1 MGDILQ
7 VTYIMIKVNEN
18 NLIVKNKEISLKFKD
33 KDVNST
39 NNSVKL
45 FLKEHEGSNIYLV
58 HTFRDGGY
66 ISYWLIEEENGSSST
81 REANSKKSL
90 ATTNATLE
98 NKLIKLARNFATE
111 DEVSS
116 FLEEAGLWI
125 KNHQDSIFYFSD
137 ILERSKKERA
147 LLSVHKYIN
156 GRFNVIIDNDTLDI
170 CIYQPKEGFYREY
183 DVRTFSKFLKTNT
196 KRDFFEDEVKKIM
209 GLPYDI
215 LEESKDFIAFKN
227 RLMNISSLEPR
238 AFSPDIF
245 TKFKVPYDWNP
256 EAHSEF
262 FIEKLMEILGSEYQR
277 FLEVVGY
284 LFVKGN
290 PHNKLAL
297 IIGDGANGKSL
308 LMELIAAIF
317 TNSYAAVPLQEFSKE
332 FGMQPLVGKR
342 VNILSDLPLDSI
354 DETGQIKAITG
365 EDSVTINRKYKEQI
379 TTKLECKIIGSG
391 NRLPKVKDD
400 SYAFWRRILIIKLYK
415 AFEGESRDPKLKEK
429 LLNDHEGLEWFI
441 YQSIQAYKKIQ
452 DIGWPEDKT
461 YETRQQFLKMSNPAL
476 YCAEKIFK
484 YTNSAD
490 TFISRDDIQNAI
502 KETINQYGLKEPAK
516 DSDYYAA
523 VRSMGAKEAQ
533 KSNSDGPRIHGFR
546 YIQMKT

>member
-1 MGDILQ
+1 
-7 VTYIMIKVNEN
+7 MIKVNEN

-33 KDVNST
+33 KEVDSS

-45 FLKEHEGSNIYLV
+45 FLKELEGSNIYLV
-58 HTFRDGGY
+58 HSFRDSGFV
-66 ISYWLIEEENGSSST
+66 SYWLIEGENGSST

-98 NKLIKLARNFATE
+98 NKLIKLAGNFASK

-125 KNHQDSIFYFSD
+125 KNHQDSLFHFSD

-147 LLSVHKYIN
+147 LLSVYKYIN

-183 DVRTFSKFLKTNT
+183 DFRTFSKFLKTNT

-215 LEESKDFIAFKN
+215 LEESKDYIAFKN
-227 RLMNISSLEPR
+227 CLMNISSLEPR
-238 AFSPDIF
+238 VFSPEIF

-256 EAHSEF
+256 DAHSEF
-262 FIEKLMEILGSEYQR
+262 FIEKLKEILGSEYQR

-297 IIGDGANGKSL
+297 LIGDGANGKSL

-365 EDSVTINRKYKEQI
+365 EDSVTINRKFKEQI

-400 SYAFWRRILIIKLYK
+400 SYAFWRRILIIRLYK
-415 AFEGESRDPKLKEK
+415 TFEGESKDSKLKEK

-461 YETRQQFLKMSNPAL
+461 YETRQQFLEMSNPAL
-476 YCAEKIFK
+476 YCAEKIFT
-484 YTNSAD
+484 YTSSAD
-490 TFISRDDIQNAI
+490 TFVSRDEVLEEI
-502 KETINQYGLKEPAK
+502 KESINHYGLEEPGNE
-516 DSDYYAA
+516 SDYYDA
-523 VRSMGAKEAQ
+523 VRIMGAKEAQ
-533 KSNSDGPRIHGFR
+533 KRINKEKVHGFR

>member
-1 MGDILQ
+1 
-7 VTYIMIKVNEN
+7 MIKSKEN
-18 NLIVKNKEISLKFKD
+18 CGVFAKHKVKEIIFRD
-33 KDVNST
+33 KQVDSS

-45 FLKEHEGSNIYLV
+45 FFKYDDESDISLV
-58 HTFRDGGY
+58 HTFRDGAY
-66 ISYWLIEEENGSSST
+66 ISYWLIEGENGSSST

-90 ATTNATLE
+90 ATTNTTLE
-98 NKLIKLARNFATE
+98 NKLIKLAGNFASK

-125 KNHQDSIFYFSD
+125 KNHQDSIFHFSD
-137 ILERSKKERA
+137 MLERSKKERA

-156 GRFNVIIDNDTLDI
+156 GRFNVIIDNETRDI

-183 DVRTFSKFLKTNT
+183 DIRTFSKFLKTNT

-227 RLMNISSLEPR
+227 CLMNIGSLEPR
-238 AFSPDIF
+238 AFSPEIF

-256 EAHSEF
+256 DAHSEF

-317 TNSYAAVPLQEFSKE
+317 TNSYAAVPLQDFSKE
-332 FGMQPLVGKR
+332 FGMSPLVGKR
-342 VNILSDLPLDSI
+342 VNILSDLPLESI

-365 EDSVTINRKYKEQI
+365 EDSVTINRKFKEPI

-400 SYAFWRRILIIKLYK
+400 SYAFWRRIILIRLYK
-415 AFEGESRDPKLKEK
+415 VFEGESRDPKLKEK

-461 YETRQQFLKMSNPAL
+461 YETRQKFLEKSNPAL

-484 YTNSAD
+484 YTSSAD
-490 TFISRDDIQNAI
+490 TFVSRNEVLEEI
-502 KETINQYGLKEPAK
+502 KESINHYGLEEPGNE
-516 DSDYYAA
+516 SDFYDA
-523 VRSMGAKEAQ
+523 VRTMGAKEAQ
-533 KSNSDGPRIHGFR
+533 KRIDDEKVHGFR